1 MILFRL
7 YFYLG
12 VHSGHHSW
20 VTGKLS
26 CKSRTKNDWKTVKVC
41 LERYEREWHVHKP
54 KSEIWVKM
62 GDWGEIVTFS
72 LFGCKK
78 TEMAITLAGMLSKDQ
93 KMSISKGN

>member
-54 KSEIWVKM
+54 KSEIWFKM

>member
-1 MILFRL
+1 
-7 YFYLG
+7 
-12 VHSGHHSW
+12 
-20 VTGKLS
+20 
-26 CKSRTKNDWKTVKVC
+26 
-41 LERYEREWHVHKP
+41 
-54 KSEIWVKM
+54 M